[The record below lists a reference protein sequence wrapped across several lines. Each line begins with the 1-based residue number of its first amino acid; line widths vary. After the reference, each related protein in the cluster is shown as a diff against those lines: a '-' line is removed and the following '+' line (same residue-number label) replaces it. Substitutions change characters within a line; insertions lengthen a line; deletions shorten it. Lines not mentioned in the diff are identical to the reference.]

1 MGQVIKID
9 DFKQEL
15 KRLSSLKN
23 SIPEQYKSIG
33 EALSICEIST
43 IKVGVP
49 WLPPSKAPSK
59 AVNKAVNKESKEINK
74 KFFYPLEDFIKA
86 SLSAVQTET
95 LISYCEDLS
104 SLGSEDND
112 SLHIPN
118 LKPHQRYYF
127 CFVVIVVLFSSST
140 FISLLLNSSISAAL
154 AVSVITA
161 IPAGLLAIF
170 PCLEIQRRV
179 SFYILLSR
187 EISRRRGS
195 DSTGSIG
202 IIPQGT

>member
-15 KRLSSLKN
+15 KRLNSSKN
-23 SIPEQYKSIG
+23 SIAEQYRTIG
-33 EALSICEIST
+33 ETLSICEIST
-43 IKVGVP
+43 IKIGTP
-49 WLPPSKAPSK
+49 WLPPSK
-59 AVNKAVNKESKEINK
+59 ESKELNK
-74 KFFYPLEDFIKA
+74 KFFSPLKDFIKA
-86 SLSAVQTET
+86 SLSGVQTET

-104 SLGSEDND
+104 SLGSEDNE

-118 LKPHQRYYF
+118 LKLHQRYYF

-154 AVSVITA
+154 AVSAITT